1 KLSADKITKHFG
13 YIITLLP
20 GKDAPC
26 SKQNI
31 DFFYYPVIKSVS
43 EKIRERESLADL
55 LNENDVMVNPRQL
68 PSAFRKTLAI
78 H

>member
-1 KLSADKITKHFG
+1 LSGDKNARAFWL
-13 YIITLLP
+13 YNTLLP
-20 GKDAPC
+20 GKDAPVPN
-26 SKQNI
+26 KI
-31 DFFYYPVIKSVS
+31 LTFFCYPVIMSIS
-43 EKIRERESLADL
+43 EKNRERESLTDL

>member
-1 KLSADKITKHFG
+1 LSGDKNARAFWL
-13 YIITLLP
+13 YNTLLP